1 MIQLE
6 DPADQAVVAKFQ
18 EAGQEH
24 LFDDWDQLG
33 TAERRSLVADL
44 HRIDLSGLQQL
55 ILDQHDSDAS
65 DAPIAAPSPPEWISL
80 EDASRSQAA
89 RTGLNAI
96 ARGEVGVMMVAG
108 GVGTRLGHP
117 GPKGSYPLL
126 PISDGTLFQIFA
138 ESLLQLQK
146 KVHKELKWIIMSS
159 ISNHQETV
167 DYFRQHD
174 YHGLSSSQVT
184 ILPQAELPVLDS
196 RRRKI
201 LRKSPGEILFSPD
214 GHGGSIRLLQKI
226 GAHLRS
232 SGIRHIYT
240 HQVDNPLARIAD
252 PELIGLHLAANSA
265 FTSKAVAKTDPDEK
279 VGVFCQVGDRLRV
292 IEYSELSE
300 EDRQRRDE
308 DGLLSF
314 RAGNIATHVIDLDFI
329 APDREDHHL
338 QLPFHVARKAVKHWQ
353 GGEWNQSKTANSARF
368 ETFIFDVLP
377 VAESALVVEA
387 DRQSE
392 FAPVKN
398 GEGNDSP
405 STSRRAMQQMW
416 AGWLRQCDIDVET
429 DADGN
434 PLRPI
439 EISSLVAVDA
449 SDLATALKSRTIP
462 DEGPILIR

>member
-1 MIQLE
+1 MIHLE

-24 LFDDWDQLG
+24 LLDDWDQLG

-44 HRIDLSGLQQL
+44 HRIDLTGLQQL
-55 ILDQHDSDAS
+55 ILDQHDSDAA
-65 DAPIAAPSPPEWISL
+65 DAPIAAPTPPDWISL
-80 EDASRSQAA
+80 EDPARIEATRS
-89 RTGLNAI
+89 GLEAI
-96 ARGEVGVMMVAG
+96 GRGEVGVMMVAG

-138 ESLLQLQK
+138 ESILQLQK
-146 KVHKELKWIIMSS
+146 KVHRELQWIIMSS
-159 ISNHQETV
+159 LSNHQETV
-167 DYFRQHD
+167 DYFREHD
-174 YHGLSSSQVT
+174 YHGLTSSQVT

-214 GHGGSIRLLQKI
+214 GHGGSIRLLQKL
-226 GAHLRS
+226 GADLRS

-252 PELIGLHLAANSA
+252 PELIGLHIAANSA

-300 EDRQRRDE
+300 EDRQRRGAE
-308 DGLLSF
+308 GLLSF

-338 QLPFHVARKAVKHWQ
+338 QLPFHVARKAVRHWQ
-353 GGEWNQSKTANSARF
+353 GGDWVESKTPNSARF

-377 VAESALVVEA
+377 VAETALVVEA

-405 STSRRAMQQMW
+405 LTSRIAMQKMW
-416 AGWLRQCDIDVET
+416 ADWLRQCGVDVEE
-429 DADGN
+429 DAAGV

-439 EISSLVAVDA
+439 EISPLLAVDA
-449 SDLATALKSRTIP
+449 TELATVLQSRTIP